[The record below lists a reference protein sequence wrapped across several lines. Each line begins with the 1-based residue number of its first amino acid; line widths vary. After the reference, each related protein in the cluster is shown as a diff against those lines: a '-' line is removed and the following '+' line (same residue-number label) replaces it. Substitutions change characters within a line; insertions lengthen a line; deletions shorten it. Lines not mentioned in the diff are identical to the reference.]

1 MHKRLQVTTN
11 KVLKQAGT
19 SLLVFGLMAQGGVMT
34 CAADY
39 TGQFANIPLTAS
51 YKNLNENNP
60 IVTQKYSADPGVMVY
75 DDTVYIYCTN
85 DALEYANGGIAENT
99 YSKIQTL
106 NCFSSKDLVNWT
118 DHGTIQ
124 VAGNSGAAKW
134 AGCSWAPCATHKT
147 INGKE
152 KFFLYFANNAC
163 GIGVLE
169 SDSPTGPWIDSVG
182 RALID
187 KSTPNCASVEWCF
200 DPAVFVDDDGTGYLY
215 FGGGVPTGQNAHP
228 KTVRVV
234 KLGSDMT
241 SLAGTPVTIDAPYL
255 FEDSGINK
263 IGNKYYYSYCS
274 NWNTANSGIS
284 TAAIEYMVG
293 NSPMGPF
300 THAGEVFKNPGLYF
314 KESTG
319 NNHHTIFEFKGDYYL
334 AYHTRTLEQAAL
346 GQNKGYRSTHI
357 DKLTVNNGKIS
368 EVKGT
373 MAGATQAGY
382 LNPYEKVQAETMA
395 IQAGVSISGSG
406 DTKVTD
412 INSGDWI
419 GVKGVNFS
427 EGLSQITVSAKASTN
442 SVIKVCEGSP
452 SGKVLGY
459 IEVPNTN
466 GSYKEVTG
474 KLSNISGVKDLYFV
488 FSGNMGLDYW
498 RAMNQTGTSKPDDSQ
513 GNTDSTVGNYAT
525 LPNGWYYIKNTNAQ
539 KYLQVTGNEGGNGKN
554 VEIATGTGV
563 QGQKWYL
570 TNTGNGYVT
579 LENGLGYMLDIS
591 GGTNENGTNV
601 QIYSENNMDA
611 QKFKLVPTG
620 QNDVYGILT
629 KSSGDTKSLDV
640 YKFGTADGANVC
652 QWTYYKNSCQTWG
665 LEACSNSGSSD
676 KPSVEIPDQG
686 KSAVSLKVISDWTD
700 GATAEITVTNLSDK
714 DLNGWECSLTTNRE
728 MTSVWSADL
737 KESKG
742 TTYTISNPAWQPV
755 LKSGESYTFGCALGS
770 GPADVT
776 VTDASIQ

>member
-1 MHKRLQVTTN
+1 MRKGLQITMN
-11 KVLKQAGT
+11 KALKQTGT
-19 SLLVFGLMAQGGVMT
+19 SLLVLGLIVQGGIMT
-34 CAADY
+34 YATDSVSL
-39 TGQFANIPLTAS
+39 FNNISLTES
-51 YKNLNENNP
+51 YKDLNENNP
-60 IVTQKYSADPGVMVY
+60 IVTQRYSADPGVMVY

-85 DALEYANGGIAENT
+85 DSLEYSNGSIGENT

-118 DHGTIQ
+118 DHGVIQ
-124 VAGNSGAAKW
+124 VAGSAGVAKW
-134 AGCSWAPCATHKT
+134 ASCSWAPCATHKT
-147 INGKE
+147 INGQE
-152 KFFLYFANNAC
+152 KFFLYFANNAG

-169 SDSPTGPWIDSVG
+169 SDSPTGPWTDPIG
-182 RALID
+182 KALVD
-187 KSTPNCASVEWCF
+187 KSTANCGDVVWCF
-200 DPAVFVDDDGTGYLY
+200 DPAVLVDDDGSGYLY

-228 KTVRVV
+228 KTARVV
-234 KLGSDMT
+234 KLGDNMT

-274 NWNTANSGIS
+274 NWNTAGSGIS

-293 NSPMGPF
+293 DSPMGPF
-300 THAGEVFKNPGLYF
+300 THAGEVFKKPGLYF

-357 DKLTVNNGKIS
+357 DKLIVNNGQIS

-373 MAGATQAGY
+373 MTGVSQVTY
-382 LNPYEKVQAETMA
+382 LNPYQKVQAETMA

-427 EGLSQITVSAKASTN
+427 EGLSKITVSAKASSN
-442 SVIKVCEGSP
+442 GVIKVCEGSP
-452 SGKVLGY
+452 SGQVLGY

-466 GSYKEVTG
+466 GAYKEVTG
-474 KLSNISGVKDLYFV
+474 TLSNVSGIKDIYFV
-488 FSGNMGLDYW
+488 FSGSMALDYW
-498 RAMNQTGTSKPDDSQ
+498 QAMNQTDSNMPDDS
-513 GNTDSTVGNYAT
+513 TVENYVT
-525 LPNGWYYIKNTNAQ
+525 LPDGWYYIKNTNAQ
-539 KYLQVTGNEGGNGKN
+539 KYLQVTENVGGNGQN

-570 TNTGNGYVT
+570 TNAGNGYIT
-579 LENGLGYMLDIS
+579 LKNGLGYMLDIS
-591 GGTNENGTNV
+591 GGINADGTNV

-611 QKFKLVPTG
+611 QKFKLVPTS
-620 QNDVYGILT
+620 QDNVYGILT

-640 YKFGTADGANVC
+640 YNFGTSDGSNVC
-652 QWTYYKNSCQTWG
+652 QWTYYKNSCQTWVF
-665 LEACSNSGSSD
+665 EACNNTEAPDNSNESPSDSNSD
-676 KPSVEIPDQG
+676 KEAY
-686 KSAVSLKVISDWTD
+686 AVRLKVTSDWTD
-700 GATAEITVTNLSDK
+700 GATAEITVTNLSNK
-714 DLNGWECSLTTNRE
+714 DLNGWECTFTTNRNI
-728 MTSVWSADL
+728 TSIWSADL
-737 KESKG
+737 KSSNG
-742 TTYTISNPAWQPV
+742 TTYTISNPTWQPE
-755 LKSGESYTFGCALGS
+755 LKAGESYTFGCALGS
-770 GPADVT
+770 GPADVV
-776 VTDASIQ
+776 VTGVSVQ